1 VRVVLAFAHLS
12 DQALNIWSSWMQVPA
27 MGDSISEGTI
37 AVWHKKAGDQVE
49 MDEILCEVETDK
61 VTVEIRAPD
70 AGVITDLCAEEGD
83 TVLVGADLV
92 KYLKGATG
100 GASASAPA
108 AAAPPAAA
116 ASSAAPA
123 AAPAAPAAP
132 AASAPPTSKPPP
144 APAPAGASQ
153 GEERV
158 DRRVPMSRMR
168 KRIAER
174 LKDSQ
179 NTAAM
184 LTTYN
189 EIDMTSIIEMR
200 NLYKEEFLKKHDMK
214 LGFMSM
220 FVAAA
225 AKALKEA
232 PIVNAVIDGDDVVY
246 RDYIDMSVAVS
257 SPTGLVV
264 PVLRDV
270 QHMSFADIEGTI
282 NHFGQKAAKGNL
294 ALEDM
299 AGGTFTISNG
309 GVFGSMMSTPIV
321 NQPQSAIL
329 GMHATIK
336 RPHVVDGKIEIRP
349 IMYVALSYDHRII
362 DGREAVTFLKSIK
375 QKVEDPRR
383 LLLDL

>member
-1 VRVVLAFAHLS
+1 
-12 DQALNIWSSWMQVPA
+12 